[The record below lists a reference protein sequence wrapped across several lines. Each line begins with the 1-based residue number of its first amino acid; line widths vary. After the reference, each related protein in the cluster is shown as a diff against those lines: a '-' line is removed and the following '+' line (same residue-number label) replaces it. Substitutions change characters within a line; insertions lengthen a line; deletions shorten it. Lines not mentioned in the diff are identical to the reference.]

1 MKPLKILPEGSYIKG
16 IDFSSE
22 IQHNLFV
29 DVLFTNLNK
38 DEVNIL
44 LLSEPDVIS
53 GLVKSLPNLY
63 QNFDVILTH
72 NEEVLNKYENA
83 KLFIFN
89 SIWASNKDYSP
100 KEFSVST
107 IVGNKLWTKQQVM
120 RQELWAV
127 QEEIKNRKFFASSVG
142 PPREHFG
149 NPSIGDNKDELF
161 KSQFHIAIENC
172 CIKNFFTEKILDCFI
187 SKTVPI
193 YCGCVNIGDFFNENG
208 IIKFNNIKECINIC
222 NSLKDDDYEKFLP
235 YIEENYNKALEYL
248 DWQKRIRNKLIEID
262 IKSK

>member
-1 MKPLKILPEGSYIKG
+1 MKSLRIFPEGSYIKG
-16 IDFSSE
+16 INFESD

-29 DVLFTNLNK
+29 DVLPSNVNK
-38 DEVNIL
+38 EEVNIL

-53 GLVKSLPNLY
+53 GLVKSLPSFY
-63 QNFDVILTH
+63 QNFDIILTH
-72 NEEVLNKYENA
+72 NEEVLSKYANA
-83 KLFIFN
+83 RLFIFN

-100 KEFSVST
+100 KEFSIST

-120 RQELWAV
+120 RQELWAI
-127 QEEIKNRKFFASSVG
+127 QDEIKNRKFFASSVG
-142 PPREHFG
+142 PPANTFG
-149 NPSIGDNKDELF
+149 NPSIGDNKDDLF

-193 YCGCVNIGDFFNENG
+193 YCGCINIGDFFNENG
-208 IIKFNNIKECINIC
+208 IIKFNNIRECVDIC
-222 NSLKDDDYEKFLP
+222 NKIDEKSYEKFAP

-248 DWQKRIRNKLIEID
+248 DWQNRLKNKIEELQIN
-262 IKSK
+262 SK